1 VKILY
6 HHRTRGQHVE
16 GVHIR
21 GIVNALRELGHDV
34 SVMSFPGADPE
45 HEHGKPVAAAG
56 AASVAAATGAPG
68 AAVPRAATPV
78 APGGATRR
86 LASMVSKLPGVV
98 FEMFELLYN
107 VVTYVRMARAWR
119 AAPPRLV
126 YERYS
131 LFLFTT
137 VWMARRRG
145 IPIVLEINDSAL
157 VERVRPLKM
166 KGLAQRV
173 ERWCFRKATGLV
185 FISTYFRDRAVEAY
199 GDIAPS
205 VISPNAVDLPAFDPS
220 KFDRDALRAARGL
233 TGRTVCGHIGVFA
246 HWHGVDGFVEAIAN
260 RLDQAPGLALV
271 FVGDGKTLPA
281 VRELVA
287 ARGLSDRV
295 LLPGRVPHDEVASW
309 IACMDYAVLP
319 NSNHYGSPMKLFELM
334 GMGVA
339 VVAPDYAPVAE
350 VIADGRTGWLFPR
363 GDAAACV
370 ERVLALAS
378 EADEQRRVGAAAR
391 DYIASERQ
399 WRNNAEQLLT
409 LVPAGATA

>member
-1 VKILY
+1 MNILY
-6 HHRTRGQHVE
+6 HHRTRGRHVE

-21 GIVNALRELGHDV
+21 GIVNALRELGHQV

-45 HEHGKPVAAAG
+45 HEAPV
-56 AASVAAATGAPG
+56 AATGA
-68 AAVPRAATPV
+68 A
-78 APGGATRR
+78 APGKGA
-86 LASMVSKLPGVV
+86 LAGIITKLPGVA
-98 FEMFELLYN
+98 FEVFELLYN
-107 VVTYVRMARAWR
+107 LVTFVRMSRTWR
-119 AAPPRLV
+119 VAPPRLV

-131 LFLFTT
+131 LFLFAT

-145 IPIVLEINDSAL
+145 IPLVLEINDSAL
-157 VERVRPLKM
+157 VQRVRPLTM
-166 KGLAQRV
+166 RALARRI
-173 ERWCFRKATGLV
+173 ERWCFREATGLV

-205 VISPNAVDLPAFDPS
+205 VISPNAVDLPSFDPAR
-220 KFDRDALRAARGL
+220 FDREALRAARGL
-233 TGRTVCGHIGVFA
+233 TGLAVCGHIGVFA
-246 HWHGVDGFVEAIAN
+246 HWHGVDAFVEAIAN
-260 RLDQAPGLALV
+260 RLEQAPGLALV

-281 VRELVA
+281 VRDLVA
-287 ARGLSDRV
+287 ARGLSHRV

-319 NSNHYGSPMKLFELM
+319 DSNHYGSPMKLFELM

-339 VVAPDYAPVAE
+339 VVAPDYEPVAE

-363 GDAAACV
+363 GDATACV

-378 EADEQRRVGAAAR
+378 ASEERRRVGQAAR

-409 LVPAGATA
+409 LLPEGAPV